1 MRLRANATVLGYN
14 AGDPILIDDDD
25 EAGLAAIAP
34 YLAGGHVVTE
44 DEVEVTVVLTP
55 EATAAALKGK
65 ALDAALRD
73 AGLPVTGTAPEK
85 RAALVAALTDHD
97 GNDDGDGSDGEGSD
111 GEGSDGPTE

>member
-44 DEVEVTVVLTP
+44 DEDDVPVEESLELVV
-55 EATAAALKGK
+55 AGLKGK

-73 AGLPVTGTAPEK
+73 AGLPLTGTADEK
-85 RAALVAALTDHD
+85 RAALASHMAATDEPD
-97 GNDDGDGSDGEGSD
+97 GNDDGDGEGA
-111 GEGSDGPTE
+111 DGPTE